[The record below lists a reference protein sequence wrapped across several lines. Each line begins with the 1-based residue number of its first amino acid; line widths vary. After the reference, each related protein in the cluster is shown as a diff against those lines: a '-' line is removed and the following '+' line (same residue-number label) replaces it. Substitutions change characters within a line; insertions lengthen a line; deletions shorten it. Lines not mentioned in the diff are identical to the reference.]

1 MKIIVFSPDYF
12 KMHMEE
18 LAGSLTTASELQVVG
33 YDDFEDLLDLYPQY
47 EDRADCFLFT
57 SATALY
63 VGSMCSRRRI
73 SPASGSSSR
82 EDSSTE

>member
-33 YDDFEDLLDLYPQY
+33 YDDFENLLDLYPRY

-63 VGSMCSRRRI
+63 VIKKKYPDTKKDRKSVV
-73 SPASGSSSR
+73 
-82 EDSSTE
+82 

>member
-47 EDRADCFLFT
+47 EDRAD
-57 SATALY
+57 
-63 VGSMCSRRRI
+63 
-73 SPASGSSSR
+73 
-82 EDSSTE
+82 

>member
-33 YDDFEDLLDLYPQY
+33 YDDFENLLDLYP
-47 EDRADCFLFT
+47 R
-57 SATALY
+57 
-63 VGSMCSRRRI
+63 
-73 SPASGSSSR
+73 
-82 EDSSTE
+82 